1 MTEKIIEV
9 IKKGDYRVPY
19 TLLTNY
25 NKMKITEKELVI
37 LIYLINTNEPF
48 NPKKIGEEL
57 GIKMIDVLNLIDELQ
72 TKGLI
77 ELKLETKN
85 NIKEDAIYLDNL
97 YKRIGFIMSTTQQP
111 IDSETNDKKLNIFDA
126 FEREFSRTLSP
137 MEYEVINAWMEKDFN
152 EEIIKEALKEA
163 VYNGAKN
170 LRYVDKILF
179 EWKKK
184 GINTIEDINKNREA
198 FNNKN
203 NQSKPKELLDY
214 DWLNEADE

>member
-85 NIKEDAIYLDNL
+85 NIKEDVIYLDNL
-97 YKRIGFIMSTTQQP
+97 YKRIGFIMSTTEQP